1 MEESIKCEKPAGL
14 FILLRQ
20 FLSTYSVPS
29 IEIVFLKGL
38 TDEGESDK

>member
-14 FILLRQ
+14 FILRQ